1 MRSRHPLAGLP
12 SWIQLGNRIAELSP
26 ASRPPPTSC
35 GVTCRGST
43 AGTAGKAGAPA
54 LISVP
59 RAGSCASPPRSRLQP
74 HQRGPFTEARLLA
87 VACGATAEP
96 VERRVRGWRRV
107 DRKAAPAGEDGAQMC
122 LARRGLSLR
131 VDQVG
136 MVVPQERLLPEVGA
150 VVLRALEQV
159 PAAAAGTRARGGIGR
174 P

>member
-1 MRSRHPLAGLP
+1 
-12 SWIQLGNRIAELSP
+12 
-26 ASRPPPTSC
+26 
-35 GVTCRGST
+35 
-43 AGTAGKAGAPA
+43 
-54 LISVP
+54 
-59 RAGSCASPPRSRLQP
+59 
-74 HQRGPFTEARLLA
+74 
-87 VACGATAEP
+87 
-96 VERRVRGWRRV
+96 
-107 DRKAAPAGEDGAQMC
+107 MC